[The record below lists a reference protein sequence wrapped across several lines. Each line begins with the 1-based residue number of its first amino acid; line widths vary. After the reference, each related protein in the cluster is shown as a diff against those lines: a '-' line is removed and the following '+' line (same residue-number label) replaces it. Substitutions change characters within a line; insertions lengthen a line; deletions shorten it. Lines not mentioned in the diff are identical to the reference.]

1 MDADQWPIHLRVV
14 IYSAATIDLDEPR
27 EGSGDMPSALEDWV
41 LQPDGA
47 RGRFVGD
54 VQSSEARSETSG
66 LNWGVRMK

>member
-1 MDADQWPIHLRVV
+1 MDADQWPIHLRAV
-14 IYSAATIDLDEPR
+14 INSAATIDLDEPR
-27 EGSGDMPSALEDWV
+27 EGSGDMSSALRDWV

-66 LNWGVRMK
+66 FDREVRME